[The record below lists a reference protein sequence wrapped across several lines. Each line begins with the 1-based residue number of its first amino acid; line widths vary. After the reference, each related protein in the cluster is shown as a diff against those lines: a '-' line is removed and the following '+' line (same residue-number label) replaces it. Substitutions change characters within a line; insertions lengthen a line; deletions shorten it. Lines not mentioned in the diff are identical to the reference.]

1 MSPHRG
7 TPVVLALAGSLAA
20 PASAAEG
27 TLQILPTGFAEL
39 WAEHGLSLGLLTHIW
54 QLQNFWGLI
63 LLFAVL
69 APLLHRFIFAPLVE
83 ILEER
88 DRRIVGAR
96 ERAAQLAAE
105 AEQLLGR
112 YDAAVRETRER
123 ANAARKGEAERART
137 ASHERVAAAREA
149 AEAHTRAGRQEVKQ
163 ALANAQPE
171 LRTEAQALAAE
182 IASRLLGR
190 ELA

>member
-7 TPVVLALAGSLAA
+7 TPVVLMLAD
-20 PASAAEG
+20 PARAAEG

-39 WAEHGLSLGLLTHIW
+39 WAQQGLSWGLLLHIW
-54 QLQNFWGLI
+54 QLRAFWGLI

-69 APLLHRFIFAPLVE
+69 APLLNRFVFTPLVE
-83 ILEER
+83 VLEER
-88 DRRIVGAR
+88 DRRIAGAR
-96 ERAAQLAAE
+96 EQAARIAAE
-105 AEQLLGR
+105 AEELLGR
-112 YDAAVRETRER
+112 YDAAVQEARDR
-123 ANAARKGEAERART
+123 ANAERKSEGERAR
-137 ASHERVAAAREA
+137 AAFQERVAAARA
-149 AEAHTRAGRQEVKQ
+149 MAENQTRAGRQEVE
-163 ALANAQPE
+163 AAVATAQPE